1 MTTSVSIVKC
11 DTYHEDTVKKQ
22 VKEAVDLLGGMKNFV
37 APGEKVLLKP
47 NLVAGRPP
55 EKCATTHPMVVKAVA
70 QLVSEAGAVPLI
82 GDSPQLGLLEKT
94 VGKNGVKEIAGDLGI
109 EIVEFEPFTVPCP
122 NARKFKSFTI
132 GKILTEVDKVINIP
146 KLKTHA
152 LTTFTLAVKNLFGS
166 VPSIRKAE
174 WHLKT
179 FHGGQEY
186 FSQMLLDLY
195 TLINPVLNIIDG
207 VMAME
212 GMGPG
217 FGDPRHLGLFIAGTD
232 AVAVDRVVVDMLN
245 VQAHMVPV
253 LDVAL
258 REGYG
263 VGKLEDISIV
273 GEKLADVRVLDFKLS
288 PREDPF
294 MKIPIPIKKFLKTYL
309 TNHPTIIQKKCEV
322 CKLCLQACPMKCI
335 SCENNKVKIHNKN
348 CIKCLCC
355 LEACPHAAV
364 GLKPGGLLKAYQA
377 IRKVL

>member
-1 MTTSVSIVKC
+1 
-11 DTYHEDTVKKQ
+11 
-22 VKEAVDLLGGMKNFV
+22 
-37 APGEKVLLKP
+37 
-47 NLVAGRPP
+47 
-55 EKCATTHPMVVKAVA
+55 
-70 QLVSEAGAVPLI
+70 
-82 GDSPQLGLLEKT
+82 
-94 VGKNGVKEIAGDLGI
+94 
-109 EIVEFEPFTVPCP
+109 
-122 NARKFKSFTI
+122 
-132 GKILTEVDKVINIP
+132 
-146 KLKTHA
+146 
-152 LTTFTLAVKNLFGS
+152 
-166 VPSIRKAE
+166 
-174 WHLKT
+174 
-179 FHGGQEY
+179 
-186 FSQMLLDLY
+186 
-195 TLINPVLNIIDG
+195 
-207 VMAME
+207 MAME

-273 GEKLADVRVLDFKLS
+273 GEKLVDVRVLDFKLS

-309 TNHPTIIQKKCEV
+309 TNHPTIIQKRCEV

-364 GLKPGGLLKAYQA
+364 DLKPGGLLKAYQG
-377 IRKVL
+377 IRRIL